1 MMTKTTANKRIGL
14 LLALVM
20 ILSLSFNLSSVFA
33 AGSAFTDISGH
44 WAEDAIIYC
53 CDSGVMVGTSETTF
67 DPDVQT
73 TAEMLKTVLSR
84 VSGTDIQT
92 TEADSSSIYRE
103 DAASLIA
110 QYIFSGE
117 TAAENNFS
125 DAILISADDVNGVNV
140 CLANGIMTG
149 KENNAFDPQGYLT
162 RAELAVIAQRIYVY
176 YNDAYTTI
184 NIIHTNDMHGS
195 LTSTS
200 STIGVDL
207 VAALKESTENAIL
220 VDAGDATQGIA
231 FASLTQGADVISAM
245 NIAGYDLMT
254 AGNHEFDYGVETLLQ
269 NAANADFPILS
280 ANAYYN
286 SKPLFETT
294 YANGEKTNNGCN
306 TIIEIDGVRVGFF
319 GITTCE
325 TATSTNPEGL
335 EGVTFADEIETSRE
349 QIADLKEQGADVIIG
364 VMHMGVNATAGVT
377 STEAADALGGEGL
390 DAIIDGHSHSVVNTV
405 ENGVAIGQTGSS
417 SANVGMLTV
426 RIAEDGEK
434 SLSERLISATEL
446 AGTVTPDPE
455 VTEFLNSVNEEQAQL
470 LGEEVAESAVTL
482 WGGYINSVSE
492 TRVHETNLGDII
504 CDSMIARYKEVYPD
518 DTTPVVAANNGGGIR
533 ATIYAGT
540 VTKEDT
546 FNVLPFAN
554 TLLYKTITP
563 KILYDI
569 METSLSAN
577 TSQDPETGMITG
589 EYSGGFLQIGGMTV
603 EYNPNS
609 PAGEKVIGITLDSSD
624 SVFDKNDDS
633 TPIIFMSNDFV
644 MGGGNGYDMLAD
656 ISVGGE
662 FGSLEEIFRNYIVD
676 LTNGGSEALDYPITQ
691 NRIVPVSDYQATDY
705 AASVYVRNSDG
716 SPLANTEV
724 EVTIDYNESV
734 TVSTNENG
742 LAEITV
748 TNGPHSISLTDDPS
762 AAVYVNNYSGQGI
775 IEVEGD
781 YPVPFPSIVMSAA
794 ESASNAL
801 ADAA

>member
-1 MMTKTTANKRIGL
+1 MMTKTTANKRISL

-20 ILSLSFNLSSVFA
+20 ILSLSFNFSSVFA
-33 AGSAFTDISGH
+33 ADSVFTDVSGH

-53 CDSGVMVGTSETTF
+53 YDSGVMVGATDTTF

-73 TAEMLKTVLSR
+73 TGEMLKTVLSR

-92 TEADSSSIYRE
+92 SESDSSSIYRE

-117 TAAENNFS
+117 TADENNFS
-125 DAILISADDVNGVNV
+125 DASLISADDLNGVNV

-195 LTSTS
+195 LTSSS

-245 NIAGYDLMT
+245 NIAGYDLMA

-269 NAANADFPILS
+269 NAANANFPILS

-286 SKPLFETT
+286 SKPLFEMS

-306 TIIEIDGVRVGFF
+306 AIIEIDGVKVGFF
-319 GITTCE
+319 GITTCG

-335 EGVTFADEIETSRE
+335 EGVTFENEIETSRE

-364 VMHMGVNATAGVT
+364 VMHMGVNATVGVT

-405 ENGVAIGQTGSS
+405 ENGVVIGQTGSS

-426 RIAEDGEK
+426 RIAEGGEK
-434 SLSERLISATEL
+434 SLSEKLISATEL
-446 AGTVTPDPE
+446 AGMVTPDPE
-455 VTEFLNSVNEEQAQL
+455 VTAFLNSVNEEQSQL

-482 WGGYINSVSE
+482 WGGYVNNVSE
-492 TRVHETNLGDII
+492 ARVHETNLGDLI

-518 DTTPVVAANNGGGIR
+518 DTTPVVAANNAGGIR
-533 ATIYAGT
+533 AAIYAGT
-540 VTKEDT
+540 ITKEDT

-563 KILYDI
+563 NILYEI
-569 METSLSAN
+569 METSLSGN
-577 TSQDPETGMITG
+577 TAQDQKTGVITG
-589 EYSGGFLQIGGMTV
+589 AYEGGFLQIGGMTV
-603 EYNPNS
+603 EYDPNS

-624 SVFDKNDDS
+624 SVLDRNDDNS
-633 TPIIFMSNDFV
+633 PIIFMSNDYV
-644 MGGGNGYDMLAD
+644 MGGGSGYDMLAD
-656 ISVGGE
+656 INVGGE
-662 FGSLEEIFRNYIVD
+662 FGSLEEIFRNYIIS
-676 LTNGGSEALDYPITQ
+676 LTEGGSKALDYPISQ

-705 AASVYVRNSDG
+705 TASVYIKNSDG
-716 SPLANTEV
+716 TPLANTEV
-724 EVTIDYNESV
+724 EVTIDYGENV

-748 TNGPHSISLTDDPS
+748 SNGPHSISLTDDPG